1 MPSIFA
7 QSERINCR
15 GRRRALGAVA
25 LGAAVLSCL
34 AIATAQP
41 ARASGDP
48 GDAGALF
55 LRIGMGAR
63 ASAMGEG
70 YTAVA
75 EDASSVYWNPAAMAA
90 VLGTSLQFT
99 HDEYLLS
106 ARIEQI
112 ALTHETKYG
121 TLGMAFTGMY
131 MDEMERREDVPSA
144 IPLGTFTVYDASFSV
159 GFARY
164 ILPNTSV
171 GATVKPVYQKIDNR
185 SAKGWAFDAGI
196 YHVARIQGVKLAAVV
211 GNLGAPMKFIEEE
224 YALPRYIKVG
234 GSYERETAAL
244 RGRFLLT
251 ADGVWVNDGDPKQH
265 LGAEYMY
272 RRTVALRAGY
282 KAGYDSYGGTFGAG
296 IRYKKLDVD
305 YAFVLMKNDLGD
317 NHRIS
322 LGLRL

>member
-1 MPSIFA
+1 MRNIAALFRHINW
-7 QSERINCR
+7 RIS
-15 GRRRALGAVA
+15 RR
-25 LGAAVLSCL
+25 VLSAA
-34 AIATAQP
+34 AIACTTLAAAQP
-41 ARASGDP
+41 SWASGDP

-63 ASAMGEG
+63 ASSMGEG

-90 VLGTSLQFT
+90 VLGTTLQFT
-99 HDEYLLS
+99 HDEFFVS
-106 ARIEQI
+106 ARVEQL

-121 TLGMAFTGMY
+121 TLGLAFTGMY
-131 MDEMERREDVPSA
+131 MDEMERREDVPTA
-144 IPLGTFTVYDASFSV
+144 IPLGTFSVYDASVSV

-164 ILPNTSV
+164 ILPNTSL
-171 GATVKPVYQKIDNR
+171 GATAKPVYQKIDNW
-185 SAKGWAFDAGI
+185 SASGWAFDVGI
-196 YHVARIQGVKLAAVV
+196 YHVSRIDGLKLAAVV

-234 GSYERETAAL
+234 GGYERETPSL
-244 RGRFLLT
+244 RGRFLFTL
-251 ADGVWVNDGDPKQH
+251 DGVWVNDGDPKQNM
-265 LGAEYMY
+265 GAEYMY
-272 RRTVALRAGY
+272 RRTIALRAGY
-282 KAGYDSYGGTFGAG
+282 KAGYSSYGGTFGLG

-305 YAFVLMKNDLGD
+305 YAFILVKNDLGD